1 MIRRPPR
8 STRTD
13 TLIPDTSLFRS
24 HLVGLGLDVVHEA
37 EGLRRLL
44 HQAAL
49 DGAGTAVGAQ
59 EHHREVYA
67 AAVRPAAP
75 QEAEAGGVR
84 HAGQQIVETP
94 GVGDVAGV

>member
-1 MIRRPPR
+1 MWYNVGYHICCFLASRRR
-8 STRTD
+8 H
-13 TLIPDTSLFRS
+13 TSGA
-24 HLVGLGLDVVHEA
+24 LVTGVQTCALPI
-37 EGLRRLL
+37 L
-44 HQAAL
+44 HRAAL

-59 EHHREVYA
+59 KHHREVYA

-94 GVGDVAGV
+94 GVGDVAAYRLR